1 MVYTRKLENLVLDA
15 NDFDGTLPSC
25 LGNLFGL
32 ERLYVFKNRL
42 SSHVHG
48 GLMSLQTLTELGVKE
63 NDTSGGLDQD
73 QTCTLVLQNGLSI
86 WAN

>member
-1 MVYTRKLENLVLDA
+1 MVLDA
-15 NDFDGTLPSC
+15 SDFDGTLPSC

-73 QTCTLVLQNGLSI
+73 QTDVYVGATRWIEYLGQLNR
-86 WAN
+86 A